1 MSIEGLP
8 RLKIFSY
15 LPNPRVWKAVIA
27 GKICGVEVEVIGDK
41 ASELGLWLWDFR
53 PKRLE
58 KDELKAAHRFRRK
71 ARRGFSGDLY
81 KTDSFL
87 ERHPFGTLPAAFSSD
102 GTVGIF
108 ESNSILRAVAR
119 IGNESSLYGKN
130 HYEASRIDS
139 FLDAN
144 LVFAREAQVYLLN
157 CESLSKEGYDRMA
170 RAYEFYA
177 SGIEATLKK
186 NRYIVGKNLSIA
198 DISFACDFSQFLRE
212 GHYSERLKDQG
223 FDLITENFSD
233 DYPKT
238 HSHLMLLTE
247 REEFSSVFGSYLDW
261 YRLQIKTL
269 AKNRG

>member
-1 MSIEGLP
+1 MNSEDMP
-8 RLKIFSY
+8 KLKIFSY
-15 LPNPRVWKAVIA
+15 LPNPRVWKSVIA
-27 GKICGVEVEVIGDK
+27 GKICGVEVEVLGDK
-41 ASELGLWLWDFR
+41 ASKLGLWLWDFH

-58 KDELKAAHRFRRK
+58 KSELNAAHRFRRK

-87 ERHPFGTLPAAFSSD
+87 ETHPFGTLPAAFSMD

-119 IGNESSLYGKN
+119 IGEKGHIYGKN

-157 CESLSKEGYDRMA
+157 CESLSKEGYKRMA
-170 RAYEFYA
+170 MAYEFYA
-177 SGIEATLKK
+177 SGIEATLEK
-186 NRYIVGKNLSIA
+186 NCYISGESLSIA

-212 GHYSERLKDQG
+212 GHYAESLRDQG
-223 FDLITENFSD
+223 FDLITENFNSN
-233 DYPKT
+233 YPKT
-238 HSHLMLLTE
+238 HEHLLRLAE
-247 REEFSSVFGSYLDW
+247 SEEFSSVFGSYLDW
-261 YRLQIKTL
+261 YKTEL
-269 AKNRG
+269 